1 MGRAR
6 ASTRWGGRRFEG
18 GDRAGGLCSQ
28 ERAYRCKGRGTKPA
42 RRVGVSAAWPWRF
55 ASAYTT
61 STFFLLP
68 PRAGLGGV
76 VLDQS

>member
-28 ERAYRCKGRGTKPA
+28 ERAYQVQRA
-42 RRVGVSAAWPWRF
+42 RDKACMAGGCECCLALAVCQRIHDIDLFF
-55 ASAYTT
+55 A
-61 STFFLLP
+61 P
-68 PRAGLGGV
+68 P
-76 VLDQS
+76 